1 LNQHAGDDRSID
13 MKKEPPPV
21 RRLNK
26 AAALIRSSLH
36 RRPRLPE
43 LAAAAG
49 LSVFHFHRLFKRHFG
64 ETPLQMVARLQ
75 IDLAKRLLCRG
86 VPLREIAARCGYS
99 HQSHMTV
106 RFRQATGT
114 TPTRWL
120 RDNEPS
126 RARRTMKVVSL
137 SLHLWYTVGALLT
150 VI

>member
-1 LNQHAGDDRSID
+1 
-13 MKKEPPPV
+13 MKKDPPPV

-26 AAALIRSSLH
+26 AAALIRASLH

-75 IDLAKRLLCRG
+75 IDLAKRLLRRG
-86 VPLREIAARCGYS
+86 VPLREVARRCGFS

-120 RDNEPS
+120 RDSAPS
-126 RARRTMKVVSL
+126 NARRAAKVL
-137 SLHLWYTVGALLT
+137 SLAWQLGCSVGTGLLLA
-150 VI
+150 

>member
-1 LNQHAGDDRSID
+1 
-13 MKKEPPPV
+13 MKKDPPPV

-26 AAALIRSSLH
+26 AAALIRSAIH

-75 IDLAKRLLCRG
+75 IDLAKRLLRRG
-86 VPLREIAARCGYS
+86 VPLREVAARCGFS

-120 RDNEPS
+120 RENQPS
-126 RARRTMKVVSL
+126 RTRRAVKVLTL
-137 SLHLWYTVGALLT
+137 SWHLWYGIGALMML
-150 VI
+150 V

>member
-1 LNQHAGDDRSID
+1 
-13 MKKEPPPV
+13 MKREPPPA

-26 AAALIRSSLH
+26 AAALIRTSLH

-75 IDLAKRLLCRG
+75 IELAKKLLRRG
-86 VPLREIAARCGYS
+86 VPLREIAERCGYS

-120 RDNEPS
+120 RGTQPS
-126 RARRTMKVVSL
+126 RNRRVSKVVSVGMHL
-137 SLHLWYTVGALLT
+137 GYGLASLLLL
-150 VI
+150 V

>member
-1 LNQHAGDDRSID
+1 
-13 MKKEPPPV
+13 
-21 RRLNK
+21 
-26 AAALIRSSLH
+26 
-36 RRPRLPE
+36 
-43 LAAAAG
+43 
-49 LSVFHFHRLFKRHFG
+49 
-64 ETPLQMVARLQ
+64 
-75 IDLAKRLLCRG
+75 
-86 VPLREIAARCGYS
+86 
-99 HQSHMTV
+99 MTV